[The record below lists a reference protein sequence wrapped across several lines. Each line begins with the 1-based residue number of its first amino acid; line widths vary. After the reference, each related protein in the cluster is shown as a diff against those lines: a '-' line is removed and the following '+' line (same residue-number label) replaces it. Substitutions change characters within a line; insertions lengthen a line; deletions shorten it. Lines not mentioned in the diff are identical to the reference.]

1 MIRIFLRYLGR
12 RLAIYL
18 SQPVA
23 GGTTALP
30 AEKKALMS
38 CLQPGDVL
46 LVESHTR
53 VATAIKYLTQSMW
66 SHAALYVGPELGGED
81 AHNEPYLFIEADV
94 LDGVCKRTLSAYD
107 GLHTR
112 VCRPRHLHPED
123 LGRLIHSVQ
132 SKLGYRYDLK
142 NVFDLM
148 RYLLPLPPV
157 PTRWRRP
164 LISLGSGDPTQAIC
178 SSLIAQAFQEIGYP
192 VLPVVTQALVRTGR
206 HRRQIRELFHIRHH
220 SLYVPRDFDVSPYFE
235 IIKPALHQDFDYRQ
249 LRWEVSVSSWVVG
262 SEF

>member
-1 MIRIFLRYLGR
+1 MIRAFLRYLGR

-18 SQPVA
+18 SQPVV

-30 AEKKALMS
+30 TEKKDLMG
-38 CLQPGDVL
+38 CLEPGDVL
-46 LVESHTR
+46 LVETHTR
-53 VATAIKYLTQSMW
+53 VATAIKYLTHSMW
-66 SHAALYVGPELGGED
+66 SHAALYVGPDLGGKD
-81 AHNEPYLFIEADV
+81 ANNEPYLFIEADV
-94 LDGVCKRTLSAYD
+94 LDGVCKRTLSTYE

-112 VCRPRHLHPED
+112 VCRPRHLHPDD
-123 LGRLIHSVQ
+123 LSRLIRSVQ

-157 PTRWRRP
+157 PARWRRP
-164 LISLGSGDPTQAIC
+164 LIALGSGDPTQAIC

-192 VLPVVTQALVRTGR
+192 VLPVVTQALVRTGC

-235 IIKPALHQDFDYRQ
+235 IIKPALRQNFDYRQ
-249 LRWEVSVSSWVVG
+249 LRWEVSVSTWIEG
-262 SEF
+262 DEF